1 VACPWG
7 LGSSSHNYV
16 LPLLTIFGVLA
27 TIIPIN
33 SQKMENEFLNN
44 ALLTYSPPQDETPL
58 PSSPP
63 QDETPLPS
71 SPPTNGSVRESVL
84 SVICDGDLDGASED
98 EDGLNVGRALLDFA
112 SDYGDD
118 GFSDEQVAVAS
129 EQYSW
134 KINHAKGDHKLKGTF
149 ECNLYG

>member
-27 TIIPIN
+27 TIVPIN
-33 SQKMENEFLNN
+33 SQKMENEFFDN
-44 ALLTYSPPQDETPL
+44 ALLTY
-58 PSSPP
+58 SPP

-84 SVICDGDLDGASED
+84 SVSYDGDLDGASED